1 MVYEC
6 QKHCEVS
13 IIRNLSKIVEI
24 LVKFNHLQ
32 LVRQIMVENRV
43 KVLVEDVMTDNRIIG
58 RSEVGELCYRLS
70 LYYQK
75 IGET

>member
-1 MVYEC
+1 MIYEC

-13 IIRNLSKIVEI
+13 IVRDLSKIVEI

-43 KVLVEDVMTDNRIIG
+43 KVLVENVMTDNRVIG
-58 RSEVGELCYRLS
+58 RSEVGELCHCLS